1 MSAFLIT
8 EWDTKVIAKEE
19 ADPPCL
25 GAPPK
30 EEAAIPSAPQ
40 EELPATTSPTE
51 PLSQS
56 NTPNLREE
64 KTPEDTAKVQKPVYF
79 VSTILCNTRERYTM
93 QQKLLYTLLT
103 ALRKLCHYF

>member
-1 MSAFLIT
+1 MKRTGKFEWTPEADKAFAELKRYLTSPPIMVAPTIHEPLLLYIVVAPSTMSAFLIT

-40 EELPATTSPTE
+40 EELPAATSPTE
-51 PLSQS
+51 LLS
-56 NTPNLREE
+56 
-64 KTPEDTAKVQKPVYF
+64 
-79 VSTILCNTRERYTM
+79 
-93 QQKLLYTLLT
+93 
-103 ALRKLCHYF
+103 